1 MGLIRVGVSGW
12 TYPSWRGDFY
22 PSGLVQRLELSYAA
36 ERMSSV
42 EINGSFYA
50 LQRPSSYEKW
60 RDATPPGFVFTVKA
74 GRYLT
79 HLKRL
84 SGVETALANFFA
96 SGPLLLGEKLGP
108 ILWQLPATL
117 AFDEELLATFFDLLP
132 RCTDDAAALASR
144 HDDKVPRARAS
155 TEALVG
161 QPIRHALEA
170 RHDSFRD
177 ERATRLLQRHGVS
190 LVLADSAGRWP
201 MIDETTSDVAYV
213 RLHGH
218 TTLYTS
224 GYAAASLD
232 RWAERCLT
240 RAEEGQD
247 VFVYFDNDVHGHA
260 PHDAV
265 GLEARVTGRPVPRR
279 SSVSS
284 GTRGGDGPDG

>member
-1 MGLIRVGVSGW
+1 VV
-12 TYPSWRGDFY
+12 
-22 PSGLVQRLELSYAA
+22 
-36 ERMSSV
+36 
-42 EINGSFYA
+42 
-50 LQRPSSYEKW
+50 
-60 RDATPPGFVFTVKA
+60 
-74 GRYLT
+74 
-79 HLKRL
+79 
-84 SGVETALANFFA
+84 
-96 SGPLLLGEKLGP
+96 
-108 ILWQLPATL
+108 
-117 AFDEELLATFFDLLP
+117 
-132 RCTDDAAALASR
+132 
-144 HDDKVPRARAS
+144 
-155 TEALVG
+155 

-284 GTRGGDGPDG
+284 GTRGGYGPDG